1 MSNQDNDPPVHE
13 SLTVI
18 EFTDI
23 YRTEEWWKAVVRYRL
38 ESNSEETAIY
48 LWHNDD
54 DDGWTRKNKYVIKTE
69 EAWETDR
76 QVIKSLLDGQGND
89 GDFPVSDYY
98 NIDAG
103 TTVSKSDDWWKAIVR
118 IDQKGSY
125 ETEEVIVYLWQ
136 YQDDKWR
143 RRQKYAIKDNDS
155 WAEERDIISSML
167 SDSAG
172 QVSPGA
178 GETPATATDR
188 SDTSTSEPIDS
199 SIMKELEEI
208 GDDIEKH
215 LSETLDN

>member
-1 MSNQDNDPPVHE
+1 MSNQNNDPPVRE

-18 EFTDI
+18 DFTDI
-23 YRTEEWWKAVVRYRL
+23 YRTEEWWKAVVQYGL
-38 ESNSEETAIY
+38 ESGSKETAIY

-54 DDGWTRKNKYVIKTE
+54 DDWNRKNKYVIKTE

-76 QVIKSLLDGQGND
+76 QVIKSLLDGQGDD

-118 IDQKGSY
+118 VDQKGSY

-136 YQDDKWR
+136 YQDGKWR

-155 WAEERDIISSML
+155 WNEEREMISSML
-167 SDSAG
+167 SASTDP
-172 QVSPGA
+172 VSTEST
-178 GETPATATDR
+178 ETPPTTSGG
-188 SDTSTSEPIDS
+188 SDTSISDPTDSE
-199 SIMKELEEI
+199 IMNELEKI

-215 LSETLDN
+215 LSETLDD